1 MNKFLK
7 LVGYDKS
14 KETTVKT
21 ELVAGVVTFLA
32 MAYILTVN
40 PNQIVGAGS
49 PYWASVFIATAL
61 GAVIGTLLMAFLAKM
76 PLAQA
81 SGMGLNS
88 MLGGIIGGWGGY
100 GAAFTPGQGFMLVLI
115 SGFAFLLL
123 SFIKFNGKTVRELVF
138 DGMPVPVRSS
148 ISVGIGLFI
157 AFIGFQNAKIIVDDP
172 YVLLKLVDLTTFNID
187 TANAIVCLVGLFI
200 IAVLDRLNVKGS
212 TIIGV
217 AGATIIGI
225 PLGVTDLS
233 ILAGQGDVSWKFW
246 ENFADF
252 FAGENSVFL
261 SFTDVFTEGL
271 APEGVSTFTVVMI
284 LITLC
289 MIDMFDTMGTIVGCC
304 GGNRILSDENNKPRN
319 YGKIMLSDAIATCAG
334 AVIGTSTVTTFVE
347 SGAGVSAGGRTGL
360 TAFSTATMFFL
371 SLFALPV
378 FAAIPS
384 AAAASAL
391 IYVGVLMMKNNATS
405 IDFSNTIG
413 STSAFLTIAVM
424 VLSYSIT
431 KGIGVGMIAH
441 TFMSLAFYLI
451 NLVKYLVTKKNKPTF
466 DVSAVSIIVSLLFCV
481 YFFIPAVI

>member
-1 MNKFLK
+1 MNKFLE

-14 KETTVKT
+14 KGTTVKT

-49 PYWASVFIATAL
+49 PYWSSVFIATAL

-212 TIIGV
+212 IIIGV

-334 AVIGTSTVTTFVE
+334 AAIGTSTVTTFVE

-451 NLVKYLVTKKNKPTF
+451 SLVKYLVTKKNKPTF
-466 DVSAVSIIVSLLFCV
+466 DVSVVSIIVSLLFCV

>member
-1 MNKFLK
+1 MNKLLK

-14 KETTVKT
+14 KGTTVKT

-100 GAAFTPGQGFMLVLI
+100 GAAFTPGQGFMLVLV

-212 TIIGV
+212 IIIGV

-371 SLFALPV
+371 SFFAIPV

-384 AAAASAL
+384 AAAAAAL

-451 NLVKYLVTKKNKPTF
+451 SLVKYLVTKKNKPTF

>member
-1 MNKFLK
+1 MNKLLK

-14 KETTVKT
+14 KGTTVKT

-212 TIIGV
+212 IIIGV

-451 NLVKYLVTKKNKPTF
+451 SLVKYLVTKKNKPTF
-466 DVSAVSIIVSLLFCV
+466 DVSVVSIIVSLLFCV